1 MSLSTEL
8 RRIYHLDDVAPEHP
22 IRRAADEIDRLH
34 AERAEM
40 LAKVKPLLEQV
51 PFIESASE
59 QMAGFCSEMGAIL
72 DGVLDLFETTPELRT
87 HPDMP
92 AIREMVQEVKAKIA
106 SMQAGAR

>member
-34 AERAEM
+34 SERAEM
-40 LAKVKPLLEQV
+40 LAKVKPLLDQV

-59 QMAGFCSEMGAIL
+59 QMAGFCREMGGIL
-72 DGVLDLFETTPELRT
+72 DGLLDLFETTPELRT
-87 HPDMP
+87 HPDLP
-92 AIREMVQEVKAKIA
+92 AVREMALALKVKIA
-106 SMQAGAR
+106 SLQAGSR